1 MVGQGLQ
8 DSEPHV
14 RGQAAFALAQL
25 AEHCQPE
32 IGQHARAAL
41 PHVLNALSDS
51 STVVQEQAFLAL
63 VALCDS
69 LGGACS
75 HLNSDNTR
83 CGGVWLLG
91 DERNKG

>member
-1 MVGQGLQ
+1 MIGQGLQ

-32 IGQHARAAL
+32 VGQHARAAI
-41 PHVLNALSDS
+41 PHVLNALNDAS
-51 STVVQEQAFLAL
+51 SVVQEQAFQAL

-69 LGGACS
+69 LGVSPA
-75 HLNSDNTR
+75 
-83 CGGVWLLG
+83 
-91 DERNKG
+91 

>member
-1 MVGQGLQ
+1 M
-8 DSEPHV
+8 

-69 LGGACS
+69 LGEACS
-75 HLNSDNTR
+75 RLVDRR
-83 CGGVWLLG
+83 CGKG
-91 DERNKG
+91 DCWVLCTASIDGPA